1 MRKIIFTAA
10 MTLIA
15 AATFAS
21 TSAQAAS
28 PFFCNNYAQQA
39 VWAEG
44 ENLADSCGLV
54 GPRWSFDFAGHYAWC
69 LTVPKNIANL
79 ERNARKWSLIS
90 C

>member
-10 MTLIA
+10 ATLIA
-15 AATFAS
+15 AITFAS

-28 PFFCNNYAQQA
+28 PFFCQAYAKQA

-44 ENLADSCGLV
+44 ENLADACGFA

-69 LTVPKNIANL
+69 LSVTKGQANAEKL
-79 ERNARKWSLIS
+79 ARKWSLIG